1 MAVSMKTN
9 KIDPKNPPKI
19 VIGCEDANKGFAHC
33 IPLKVKRANIEATGN
48 ELLSVKGILIQ
59 LNLSSF
65 TNCLSFSR
73 IFHKCL
79 C

>member
-9 KIDPKNPPKI
+9 KIDPRNPPKI

-65 TNCLSFSR
+65 TYCLSFSR